1 MTGTEET
8 ISCPLHQ
15 AALRDPDSPAI
26 VRDGTTISYKELDR
40 LVSAASERLA
50 GLGLERGMR
59 VALYLPKTEHYVVL
73 LLALLRAGA
82 VSCPVS
88 TRLPLD
94 GVAAVLGRA
103 GCEALISD
111 AESLDSLDPETRR
124 LSLKDVLTGENDA
137 PRFALRSPGP
147 LVLDRAA
154 TVVFTSGSTSTP
166 KAAMHT
172 FGNHYYSAL
181 GSNTNIPLAP
191 GDRWMHSLPLYHVGG
206 LSVIFRC
213 TLAGATIVLP
223 DSRSS
228 LGEAIVDSGATHVSL
243 VATQLRRLLEEGI
256 PAGHLKAVLMGGGP
270 TPGDLVDEAVSRGFP
285 IHTSYGLTEMASQV
299 TTTPSGAS
307 SEKLRTSGQVL
318 PHRQVS
324 ISPEGEILV
333 RGETLFA
340 GYVEGEAVDLPLDER
355 GWFHT
360 GDLGDLD
367 EDGYLDVRGRKDNL
381 FISGGENVQP
391 EEIEDA
397 LRRLDSVEDAVV
409 APVPDAEFGFRPVA
423 FVRMADGT
431 PPPPDLAAALEPI
444 LPRFKIPVSF
454 HDWPEGAGQAGMK
467 VDRDFFRQRALRL
480 APGRQGN

>member
-8 ISCPLHQ
+8 MSCPLHQ

-26 VRDGTTISYKELDR
+26 VRDGATISYKKLDR

-50 GLGLERGMR
+50 GLGLERGAR

-82 VSCPVS
+82 VSCPIS

-147 LVLDRAA
+147 LVLDRVA

-181 GSNTNIPLAP
+181 GSNANIPLAP

-213 TLAGATIVLP
+213 ALAGATIVLP

-299 TTTPSGAS
+299 TTTPPQAPPG
-307 SEKLRTSGQVL
+307 ELHTSGHTL
-318 PHRQVS
+318 PHREVS
-324 ISPEGEILV
+324 IAEDGEILV
-333 RGETLFA
+333 RGKTLFA
-340 GYVEGEAVDLPLDER
+340 GYIAGGETIRLVDDD

-360 GDLGDLD
+360 KDLG
-367 EDGYLDVRGRKDNL
+367 EFTVDGLHVRGRKDNL
-381 FISGGENVQP
+381 FISGGENIQP
-391 EEIEDA
+391 EEVEEA
-397 LRRLDSVEDAVV
+397 LLRLPGVEEAAVV
-409 APVPDAEFGFRPVA
+409 PVPDAEFGARPVA
-423 FVRMADGT
+423 FVRSASANVPAD
-431 PPPPDLAAALEPI
+431 LRKELERV
-444 LPRFKIPVSF
+444 LPRFKVPKVF
-454 HDWPEGAGQAGMK
+454 HVWPENAPEDMK
-467 VDRDFFRQRALRL
+467 VNRKFFHERALRL
-480 APGRQGN
+480 SNESP